1 MKKPGK
7 IVVWPVNIDLKKTR
21 SEGRKIPKK
30 LAVESPKLEE
40 IIEASRKLGLNP
52 IPVFHAALP
61 KEWWNKTGY
70 VIVERKTEGKIQ
82 LLKNIANE
90 INKIRKAEAL

>member
-7 IVVWPVNIDLKKTR
+7 IVVWPANIDFKKTR

-30 LAVESPKLEE
+30 IAVESPKLEE

-52 IPVFHAALP
+52 IPVPQAALP

-70 VIVERKTEGKIQ
+70 VIVERRNKGKIQ
-82 LLKNIANE
+82 VLKSIAIE
-90 INKIRKAEAL
+90 INKNRRIEA

>member
-1 MKKPGK
+1 VKKPGK

-21 SEGRKIPKK
+21 GEGRKIPKK

-40 IIEASRKLGLNP
+40 IIEASKRLGLNP
-52 IPVFHAALP
+52 TAVPHAALP

-70 VIVERKTEGKIQ
+70 VIVERKNKGKIQ
-82 LLKNIANE
+82 ILKDIANE
-90 INKIRKAEAL
+90 INRFRKTGA

>member
-7 IVVWPVNIDLKKTR
+7 IVVWPANIDLKKTR
-21 SEGRKIPKK
+21 SKGRKISKK
-30 LAVESPKLEE
+30 MAVESPKLEE

-52 IPVFHAALP
+52 IPASQAALP

-70 VIVERKTEGKIQ
+70 VIVERKDKGKIQ
-82 LLKNIANE
+82 VLKSIAVE
-90 INKIRKAEAL
+90 VNKNRKIEA